1 MSSGLFGL
9 LANDRMRRYEEKS
22 GRLVC
27 RVETTSLGSWWLV
40 KDLCFG
46 VKVELTLGL
55 VGKGL
60 RAPWLW
66 YRVLG
71 VLLIVLSRP
80 RVGPRVSLERRRVL
94 MTNV

>member
-1 MSSGLFGL
+1 MSSGLLGL
-9 LANDRMRRYEEKS
+9 LASDRMRRYEEKS

-27 RVETTSLGSWWLV
+27 RVETTSLVSWWLV

-46 VKVELTLGL
+46 VEVELTLGL
-55 VGKGL
+55 VGMGL

-71 VLLIVLSRP
+71 VLLIVL
-80 RVGPRVSLERRRVL
+80 GPGLVHG
-94 MTNV
+94 